1 MTFSDPRWLA
11 ALLALPILAL
21 LEGLAARRASTAL
34 ARLAGTRVDSALLAQ
49 RRPRERIVGAAIRLV
64 AFTLLVLGA
73 ASPEWGREV
82 IRRGTTGSDIVLVL
96 DVSASMDARDVS
108 PSRIDESRREALA
121 VLDRIAGSRVGIVAF
136 AGDAVR
142 LCPLTLDRSAARLL
156 LESASTGTVSEPG
169 SDLGKAL
176 SMALRV
182 MPPGRREEQAIV
194 LWTDGEDLAGG
205 ARTTIGDVARAGVRV
220 LVVGVGTPV
229 GDVVPVLDAE
239 GRAIDVKR
247 DENGRVVRSRLDEG
261 LLHVLAGHSH
271 GAYFSA
277 QTPGGELPRLLSAV
291 DGVAR
296 AGRSQRLVERSVA
309 RFPWFAAAAAL
320 LLLFDFTRAHR
331 RRAAASLPTPSRP
344 AAARAAAIVT
354 VASLALAS
362 RAHAQSDWARGDQAF
377 RAGRYA
383 VAETLYARRLRRG
396 GPDAV
401 RVNRATAAALGGGDT
416 SQVAEL
422 KRLSQ
427 DDRAAGRTAGYN
439 LGTLLGQR
447 RDYDPALEALRQV
460 LERDPTDADARWNYE
475 VLLRRRQSEQQSPPQ
490 PQPQPQPQPSPSAG
504 QPPPQPGPQNPPP
517 APSPNQGQ
525 RPPPPPQGSNMT
537 RAQAEQLLNALE
549 ELARAEQQRRRNVRA
564 VQEKHGKD
572 W

>member
-21 LEGLAARRASTAL
+21 LEGLAARRASAAL
-34 ARLAGTRVDSALLAQ
+34 ARLAGSRIDSALLAQ
-49 RRPRERIVGAAIRLV
+49 RRPLERVERAAIRLAV
-64 AFTLLVLGA
+64 FTRLVFGA
-73 ASPEWGREV
+73 AAPEWGREV

-108 PSRIDESRREALA
+108 PSRIDEARREALA
-121 VLDRIAGSRVGIVAF
+121 VLDRVAGSRVGIVAF

-194 LWTDGEDLAGG
+194 LWTDGEDLVGG
-205 ARTTIGDVARAGVRV
+205 ARTTIDDVARAGVRV
-220 LVVGVGTPV
+220 FVVGVGTPV

-247 DENGRVVRSRLDEG
+247 DDNGRVVRSRLDEG
-261 LLHVLAGHSH
+261 LLHLLAGRSH

-296 AGRSQRLVERSVA
+296 AGRSQRLVERPVA
-309 RFPWFAAAAAL
+309 RFPWFAAVAAL
-320 LLLFDFTRAHR
+320 LLLLDFIRAHR
-331 RRAAASLPTPSRP
+331 RRAAGLAPGP
-344 AAARAAAIVT
+344 AAAGAAAIV
-354 VASLALAS
+354 VMASLALAS
-362 RAHAQSDWARGDQAF
+362 RAHAESDWSRGDQAF

-383 VAETLYARRLRRG
+383 AAETLYARRLRRG

-401 RVNRATAAALGGGDT
+401 RVNRATAAALAHGDT
-416 SQVAEL
+416 SQVGEL
-422 KRLSQ
+422 KQLSQ
-427 DDRAAGRTAGYN
+427 DDHAAGRTAGYN

-447 RDYDPALEALRQV
+447 REYDPALEALRQV
-460 LERDPTDADARWNYE
+460 LERDPADADARWNYE
-475 VLLRRRQSEQQSPPQ
+475 VLLRRRQSEEKSPPPKPQ
-490 PQPQPQPQPSPSAG
+490 PQPSPQPSPSAG
-504 QPPPQPGPQNPPP
+504 QPPPQPGPKSPPP
-517 APSPNQGQ
+517 APSPNQGPQ
-525 RPPPPPQGSNMT
+525 PPPTPGGSNMT